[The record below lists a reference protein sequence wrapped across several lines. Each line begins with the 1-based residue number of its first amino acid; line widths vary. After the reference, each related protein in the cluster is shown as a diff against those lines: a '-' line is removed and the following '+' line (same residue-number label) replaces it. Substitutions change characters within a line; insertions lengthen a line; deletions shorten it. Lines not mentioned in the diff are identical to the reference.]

1 MILTEQDRATIETIV
16 AQFGLD
22 VDRIDDS
29 GSEDGAA
36 SVKIIVD
43 GDNPV
48 GLDELAEVS
57 NALDEPSQGWGAPDQ
72 KVVLEVSS
80 RGVGAP
86 LETATHFRRARG
98 RKAEFTFSDE
108 AELSDVI
115 RDGGSKAKPKA
126 RIGDV
131 DEAGGRVWLVFTTGK
146 TLHAH
151 WVGLGD
157 IERAV
162 VQVEFSSPPQGEND
176 RLVADS

>member
-1 MILTEQDRATIETIV
+1 MILSEQDRATIESIV
-16 AQFGLD
+16 SQFGLD

-29 GSEDGAA
+29 GTAEGAA

-57 NALDEPSQGWGAPDQ
+57 NALDGPSQGWGSPEQ

-86 LETATHFRRARG
+86 LETATHFRRARC
-98 RKAEFTFSDE
+98 RKAEIAFASTD
-108 AELSDVI
+108 ALSDVI
-115 RDGGSKAKPKA
+115 GGKGSKHKA

-131 DEAGGRVWLVFTTGK
+131 DEVEGRVWLVFKAGK
-146 TLHAH
+146 SLHAQ

-162 VQVEFSSPPQGEND
+162 VQVEFSSPPQDEID